1 VVDAGMRQLWQ
12 AGWIPNRPRMIVA
25 SFLTK
30 HLLIDWRWGARHFL
44 RRLIDG
50 DAAANSGGWQ
60 WVAGTGTEAAPYFRV
75 FNPMLQGQTWD
86 PRGAYV
92 RRWVPELARVPVEY
106 IHMPWTMPIEVQR
119 RSRCLIGGD
128 YPLPI
133 VDHPSARE
141 RALASWRGIRG
152 IRGEARARGR
162 SA

>member
-1 VVDAGMRQLWQ
+1 MRVLLTGASGMIGKAL
-12 AGWIPNRPRMIVA
+12 GE
-25 SFLTK
+25 SF
-30 HLLIDWRWGARHFL
+30 
-44 RRLIDG
+44 
-50 DAAANSGGWQ
+50 AAD
-60 WVAGTGTEAAPYFRV
+60 
-75 FNPMLQGQTWD
+75 GQTVTSLVRRTPEAPRELFWD
-86 PRGAYV
+86 PRTAGSIDAG
-92 RRWVPELARVPVEY
+92 VPVAC
-106 IHMPWTMPIEVQR
+106 IHMPSTMPGEVQR